1 MLFSDKNIHFSAGA
15 SCANVFLQS
24 VTATP
29 WLMTQTHSVKEKI
42 SARKSN
48 LPTETIIFQ
57 LIFFEA
63 SKWFNSSR
71 NAQKYVSILL
81 TTPPQSPLVLAQPT
95 FNFQK
100 GKHDFFHQKGGEVSL
115 LVKSFQEKIW

>member
-15 SCANVFLQS
+15 SCANVFLLN

-63 SKWFNSSR
+63 SKLSNSSR
-71 NAQKYVSILL
+71 NAQKYFSISIIDN
-81 TTPPQSPLVLAQPT
+81 PSPVPSGPGSA
-95 FNFQK
+95 NFQLSK
-100 GKHDFFHQKGGEVSL
+100 GKKL
-115 LVKSFQEKIW
+115 LFSPKRGKDKVKSW